1 MANDD
6 HPPAFLLYA
15 QDFVS
20 DSKVEAMTTREVG
33 AYFLL
38 LCKAWHETPVGTIPN
53 NDRVLARWAR
63 LTPDEWAECR
73 DAVLSPFR
81 ACTDNRLLSPRL
93 SSEYRK
99 LMESRR
105 KKSIAGKAGAER
117 RWQRHGDVIP
127 DAWQCHDSA
136 NAEAMPK
143 NAISSSISK
152 ETTHPLPPA
161 LPPEF
166 PPGRRE
172 CVDDSFGV
180 FESSYSDT
188 FGRVMDVYAEERK
201 AAGRGIARDANTRE
215 GARKIARDIDANQ
228 VTLDQIRG
236 AMRKI
241 LADPNL
247 KRWGLRGIAD
257 NYGNYLEA
265 TDKREE
271 KPKVR
276 IRFRCGDCGLDQIHH
291 WSNPPIGDET
301 RANCTAPGCKGV
313 MVGTV
318 IRE

>member
-143 NAISSSISK
+143 DAISISK
-152 ETTHPLPPA
+152 IINNSLSSAPARDSEEKEETTPGPE
-161 LPPEF
+161 PPEEI
-166 PPGRRE
+166 PESLLVVAETVISPTPIGQVRLLLLDGHPADWIEDALKEAGYRDIKGKRA
-172 CVDDSFGV
+172 VD
-180 FESSYSDT
+180 Y
-188 FGRVMDVYAEERK
+188 
-201 AAGRGIARDANTRE
+201 
-215 GARKIARDIDANQ
+215 ARKILQAWR
-228 VTLDQIRG
+228 TG
-236 AMRKI
+236 
-241 LADPNL
+241 
-247 KRWGLRGIAD
+247 G
-257 NYGNYLEA
+257 
-265 TDKREE
+265 
-271 KPKVR
+271 KPKDNERKPYARNQCPARREAADFSGVR
-276 IRFRCGDCGLDQIHH
+276 TGEAL
-291 WSNPPIGDET
+291 
-301 RANCTAPGCKGV
+301 
-313 MVGTV
+313 
-318 IRE
+318 